1 MSDPSGQSVRV
12 SVVIPCFNYG
22 RYLAEAV
29 ESVLAQTERDL
40 EVIIVDDGST
50 DDSRAVAQS
59 LIDAHPEASIELITQ
74 PNCGSPGQTRNVGI
88 EAARGEYVVCL
99 DADDRLHP
107 EYLARCAAALDAHAD
122 AAIAYGDVQMFG
134 DADTLHVPPEWDTRV
149 QLDCN
154 FLDVV
159 SMFRRSVWAEIGGY
173 DTHIGYEDW
182 DFWIAVIEHG
192 WTGVKAPEAL
202 WYYRKHGS
210 GVFAQHTARDQEI
223 KARIVLKHP
232 GLYNDRQRTWAEGIL
247 GGDPHALAEG
257 TQQGAIPPFREVRR
271 ATMATPASA
280 AAPVR
285 SVCLI
290 TKDYP
295 PAVPGG
301 IPRAV
306 QMQAHRLAA
315 VGVEVHVIT
324 KSLGGSPQVRE
335 DAGVVVHEIP
345 EPALAVPGG
354 LHYLEIPVWSFVAA
368 AKFADLDATVRFDIV
383 ETPDYR
389 GEALHLAPRPE
400 TALVIWLHS
409 TMKVVWDVEPGYVP
423 NPTDDAW
430 HALEMA
436 ALQRADLLLAPSQLL
451 LDTTARYLGDRMR
464 PVELMPYLFDARQFP
479 VQRRPRGDGAIR
491 VLFFGRLEARK
502 NPELVLRAVAAARA
516 QGLDVEVTMVG
527 RNNAN
532 HRERVL
538 APLEARLG
546 ITDVTYI
553 PHTDLDGL
561 RTILAHSD
569 VVVLPSRFDN
579 SPMTIFEA
587 LSSGVPV
594 ITSDQVGTSS
604 WIEPENGLLALPI
617 DDPAAFGARVAA
629 ALADPEWMA
638 TGDRAAAT
646 IRERF
651 APDVVTRRLLDCYGR
666 LMEQRGAHPPQPAG
680 ALGEAEIEAGPEEI
694 ASTARRLA
702 EIVAEPPGHSIDGAR
717 SRAVLAFAD
726 ELVADPS
733 LLAAWA
739 HEFDGADDVTLVIYA
754 PDWSPE
760 RAGDTLGPVVA
771 GAGLDGDDAAD
782 LLALAT
788 PATVA
793 LEASLARGASA
804 MLTSRAPR
812 PPFAAL
818 ARVDAGSLPLLAHA
832 TRAA

>member
-1 MSDPSGQSVRV
+1 MRV
-12 SVVIPCFNYG
+12 SVVVPCFNYG

-29 ESVLAQTERDL
+29 RSVLVQSLREV

-59 LIDAHPEASIELITQ
+59 LIEADPQAGIHLITQ
-74 PNCGSPGQTRNVGI
+74 ANCGSPGQTRNVGI
-88 EAARGEYVVCL
+88 AAARGEYVVCL

-122 AAIAYGDVQMFG
+122 AAIAYGDLQMFG
-134 DADTLHVPPEWDTRV
+134 DDETLHVPPEWDTRV

-154 FLDVV
+154 FLDVA
-159 SMFRRSVWAEIGGY
+159 SMFRRSVWTEVGGY
-173 DTHIGYEDW
+173 DGEIGYEDW
-182 DFWIAVIEHG
+182 DFWIGVIEQG
-192 WTGVKAPEAL
+192 WTGVKAPGAL

-210 GVFAQHTARDQEI
+210 GVFAQHTLRDQKI
-223 KARIVLKHP
+223 KAEIVRKHP
-232 GLYNDRQRTWAEGIL
+232 GLYNDRQREWAAGIVAD
-247 GGDPHALAEG
+247 DPQALDDG
-257 TQQGAIPPFREVRR
+257 TQQGAIPPFREVKRV
-271 ATMATPASA
+271 ASA
-280 AAPVR
+280 AGGTAGLPVR

-315 VGVEVHVIT
+315 AGVEVHVIT
-324 KSLGGSPQVRE
+324 KAQAGTPATRE

-345 EPALAVPGG
+345 EPGTALPGG
-354 LHYLEIPVWSFVAA
+354 LHYLEIPIWSFVAA
-368 AKFADLDATVRFDIV
+368 AKFAELDATVRFDVV
-383 ETPDYR
+383 EAPDYR

-400 TALVIWLHS
+400 TALVVWLHS

-423 NPTDDAW
+423 NATDDAW

-436 ALQRADLLLAPSQLL
+436 ALERADLLLAPSQLL
-451 LDTTARYLGDRMR
+451 LDTTAGFLGDRMR
-464 PVELMPYLFDARQFP
+464 PSELMPLLFDAQQFP
-479 VQRRPRGDGAIR
+479 VQRRPRTDGRIR

-502 NPELVLRAVAAARA
+502 NPELVLHAVAAARA

-532 HRERVL
+532 HRERVM
-538 APLEARLG
+538 APLEAQLG
-546 ITDVTYI
+546 LTDVTYI
-553 PHTDLDGL
+553 PHVDLDGL
-561 RTILAHSD
+561 RTILSQSD
-569 VVVLPSRFDN
+569 VAILPSRFDN

-594 ITSDQVGTSS
+594 ITSDRVGTSS
-604 WIEPENGLLALPI
+604 WIEPGNGLLALAV
-617 DDPAAFGARVAA
+617 DDPGRFGAQAAA
-629 ALADPEWMA
+629 ALADATWMA
-638 TGDRAAAT
+638 TGERAAAT

-651 APDVVTRRLLDCYGR
+651 APEVVTGRLLDAYGR
-666 LMEQRGAHPPQPAG
+666 LMAQRGVAAPVPAS
-680 ALGEAEIEAGPEEI
+680 ATEIEMTPEQSSD
-694 ASTARRLA
+694 AARRLA
-702 EIVAEPPGHSIDGAR
+702 QVVAEPPAQPIDGAR

-726 ELVADPS
+726 ELVQEPS
-733 LLAAWA
+733 LLAAWSDA
-739 HEFDGADDVTLVIYA
+739 FDGSDDVTLVIYA
-754 PDWSPE
+754 PHWSPE
-760 RAGDTLGPVVA
+760 RAGESLGPAVA
-771 GAGLDGDDAAD
+771 QAGLDGDDAAD

-804 MLTSRAPR
+804 ILTGHSPR

-818 ARVDAGSLPLLAHA
+818 PRVDAASVPLLAQS